1 MSGVAGADRVR
12 SRQDFDHFIQD
23 YKRLISLFP
32 GFVSMTPSGSY
43 NSNPDKQDFGDID
56 LIVHISSNLSK
67 ADVKKQ
73 LQAFFM
79 KEPETKIVPFSSEK
93 HAGKRTYNAGELVS
107 VRYHDDALGYSA
119 QIDNIIALDHNEA
132 GFKQQ
137 FLDWPAEKQGLI
149 LGLVKV
155 ATIETDPSKI
165 FRSLGIQVNTN
176 IEANQE
182 YEFNLSSVRIE
193 LRLSTYDPELLKQGT
208 YKTIKSEVVWQSQ
221 NFDDL
226 KKILWQYDLDDDF
239 AGLVAQAKQTVKNP
253 RSPQRIKGVFAS
265 MITVKSGEVGTAKGA
280 GKEAALAKINQ
291 TFSETRS
298 LFRALVEADDQ
309 RRVVFA
315 FVRFQPPTIGH
326 DLLITTV
333 KQTAEEN
340 DCPYAIYVSKTQDH
354 KKNPLSI
361 EQKMQY
367 LNKLFPGTNFVA
379 AGATTRTPIEA
390 AKALNGK
397 FNDLILVAGSDRANL
412 RDTLEAYN
420 HKEYDYNSIDF
431 VSAGERDPDA
441 DDITGVSGTNI
452 RQMALDGDYESFKSN
467 LPGSADDATAEQLMR
482 DIQAGMTKPARAK
495 KTGENRDLQGT
506 DVTWKRGMSGS
517 AYPQTYH
524 NTGHT
529 GGVAEGSEQS
539 LLSMVNQDQS
549 ERNEYK
555 NFVKSQ
561 AGGDWSK
568 GAKMYA
574 QIKKRP
580 SNDIFGDASRLNQ
593 FMKMKFD
600 FDKFTD
606 EDWDNYWL
614 LAQHCDDNRNFQKNA
629 LSIIKKYQG
638 TDHSHYKY
646 LYDRISMGLT
656 GKQKYGTQNTIKQGV
671 AEGVE
676 QKYLWHGSTQEIPV
690 LTPRQA
696 TDTGGAK
703 GSNQNAI
710 YATDNPDV
718 AIAMGMTER
727 GSDTAMFPNDP
738 QMVLFKGRIRN
749 GQNVYLHKLPKY
761 DADGKPLFIQH
772 GGEWYSR
779 PNVKELKPIE
789 IIPEPVDQHLNLI
802 RQATTQDLELQKKY
816 MKKQGVAEG
825 LEQINEYR
833 DRLLQYVKSLLP
845 TWPEY
850 VLKDWLVPNKG
861 DFSNLPDDALKKG
874 IMEKVQGAGL
884 TTNTKWQLIPNM
896 KFTMDMFNPKTKQ
909 LLIGRAG
916 GSSDLGMGI
925 PKDKERHTTQAALA
939 QQQGGIRKE
948 PVILI
953 KSTDGYELLEGWH
966 RTIQHFVK
974 YPDGYTGPAYVAVAQ
989 GQQGVA
995 EGKLNEL
1002 FNPNS
1007 SYPIE
1012 TKKIDFRDTEVS
1024 ATTQDGR
1031 KITCLM
1037 RYDPRLQIKIMSI
1050 DFNVNGQVQLTGQG
1064 DATKILTT
1072 VVEAVKKQ
1080 VAQID
1085 PEYLIFLADSQHQ
1098 GIYSAMA
1105 RRLGGDYQRMKYRD
1119 APAIFKYY
1127 TQGIDPNAVFILHN
1141 TTIEEQGVAEG
1152 KMNQLSRDM
1161 VDLSGPEFSQE
1172 YGNPKSSFQ
1181 APTAGPKIS
1190 PQFDLSRVPPGFPQP
1205 PWDLNTVK
1213 AYWRLKNIPGNP
1225 AAAWQRGYR
1234 GPIKKQVPIG
1244 EELESIMAGLI
1255 SIIESKHGR
1264 T

>member
-193 LRLSTYDPELLKQGT
+193 LRLSTYDPELLKQKT

-239 AGLVAQAKQTVKNP
+239 AGLVAQTKKIIKND

-315 FVRFQPPTIGH
+315 FVRFQPPTVGH
-326 DLLITTV
+326 ELLITTV
-333 KQTAEEN
+333 KETAEEN
-340 DCPYAIYVSKTQDH
+340 HCPYAIYVSRTQDH

-420 HKEYDYNSIDF
+420 HKEYEYNSINF

-441 DDITGVSGTNI
+441 DDVTGVSGTNV

-506 DVTWKRGMSGS
+506 DVTWKRGMSGT

-539 LLSMVNQDQS
+539 LSSMVNQDQS

-671 AEGVE
+671 AEGFSNDMSTEDMIAYLRQHHDTNLHQDYLNHINTFSKFVLQNVPVNSIKTDLPKLDREKVE
-676 QKYLWHGSTQEIPV
+676 QYKQMDFSKAPPIV
-690 LTPRQA
+690 L
-696 TDTGGAK
+696 GGGYILDGYHRANVAK
-703 GSNQNAI
+703 ALG
-710 YATDNPDV
+710 
-718 AIAMGMTER
+718 
-727 GSDTAMFPNDP
+727 
-738 QMVLFKGRIRN
+738 
-749 GQNVYLHKLPKY
+749 
-761 DADGKPLFIQH
+761 
-772 GGEWYSR
+772 
-779 PNVKELKPIE
+779 
-789 IIPEPVDQHLNLI
+789 
-802 RQATTQDLELQKKY
+802 
-816 MKKQGVAEG
+816 
-825 LEQINEYR
+825 
-833 DRLLQYVKSLLP
+833 LP
-845 TWPEY
+845 T
-850 VLKDWLVPNKG
+850 
-861 DFSNLPDDALKKG
+861 
-874 IMEKVQGAGL
+874 
-884 TTNTKWQLIPNM
+884 
-896 KFTMDMFNPKTKQ
+896 
-909 LLIGRAG
+909 
-916 GSSDLGMGI
+916 
-925 PKDKERHTTQAALA
+925 
-939 QQQGGIRKE
+939 
-948 PVILI
+948 I
-953 KSTDGYELLEGWH
+953 K
-966 RTIQHFVK
+966 
-974 YPDGYTGPAYVAVAQ
+974 AYV

-995 EGKLNEL
+995 EGSENNNTTAQKIFFARSNKAPKEW
-1002 FNPNS
+1002 
-1007 SYPIE
+1007 SYDHVGFI
-1012 TKKIDFRDTEVS
+1012 
-1024 ATTQDGR
+1024 TQDG
-1031 KITCLM
+1031 KQIQMSGHKGNDVYVTNDVTD
-1037 RYDPRLQIKIMSI
+1037 DPEFPKQNIKIVSLSKPVSVPTTNSVGAENCGTFVANVLQANGIKGI
-1050 DFNVNGQVQLTGQG
+1050 DTE
-1064 DATKILTT
+1064 K
-1072 VVEAVKKQ
+1072 
-1080 VAQID
+1080 
-1085 PEYLIFLADSQHQ
+1085 
-1098 GIYSAMA
+1098 IYSV
-1105 RRLGGDYQRMKYRD
+1105 
-1119 APAIFKYY
+1119 FK
-1127 TQGIDPNAVFILHN
+1127 QPQN
-1141 TTIEEQGVAEG
+1141 QGVAEG

-1172 YGNPKSSFQ
+1172 YGTPKSSFQ
-1181 APTAGPKIS
+1181 APIAVPKIS

-1234 GPIKKQVPIG
+1234 GPIKKQIPIG

-1264 T
+1264 A

>member
-226 KKILWQYDLDDDF
+226 KKILWQYDLDQPFD
-239 AGLVAQAKQTVKNP
+239 GLLAQVKQTIKNP
-253 RSPQRIKGVFAS
+253 RSGQRIKGVFAS

-291 TFSETRS
+291 TLGETRS

-326 DLLITTV
+326 ELLITTV
-333 KQTAEEN
+333 KETAEAN
-340 DCPYAIYVSKTQDH
+340 HCPYVIYVSKTQDH

-367 LNKLFPGTNFVA
+367 LNRFFPGTNFVA
-379 AGATTRTPIEA
+379 AGPTTRTPIEA
-390 AKALNGK
+390 AKALNDK

-420 HKEYDYNSIDF
+420 HKEYDYNTIDF
-431 VSAGERDPDA
+431 VSAGDRDPDA
-441 DDITGVSGTNI
+441 DDVTGVSGTNL

-467 LPGSADDATAEQLMR
+467 LPDSADDATAEQLMR

-506 DVTWKRGMSGS
+506 DVAWKRGMSGT

-524 NTGHT
+524 NTGQT
-529 GGVAEGSEQS
+529 GGVAEGFLNEANSLKGTIDSIVVHGESIAQIYEQMKS
-539 LLSMVNQDQS
+539 AAKKYVDNHGELKGFSMVAAGIGSRWFQSFYFNKLQNELYALVKQAPKYSPLLLDFLKSEDSKSFGRVAKGLPGILEQIGSELGSQELMRFGKHWAQRRSDYQAYLSGLEDDDDYDDGPEEKKPKDTTQGRQNAQAAVLINQ
-549 ERNEYK
+549 
-555 NFVKSQ
+555 
-561 AGGDWSK
+561 G
-568 GAKMYA
+568 
-574 QIKKRP
+574 IKDHIP
-580 SNDIFGDASRLNQ
+580 A
-593 FMKMKFD
+593 
-600 FDKFTD
+600 
-606 EDWDNYWL
+606 
-614 LAQHCDDNRNFQKNA
+614 
-629 LSIIKKYQG
+629 KYQG
-638 TDHSHYKY
+638 KVRNMINR
-646 LYDRISMGLT
+646 LPMEKRIIAL
-656 GKQKYGTQNTIKQGV
+656 Q
-671 AEGVE
+671 
-676 QKYLWHGSTQEIPV
+676 
-690 LTPRQA
+690 QA
-696 TDTGGAK
+696 IEK
-703 GSNQNAI
+703 
-710 YATDNPDV
+710 
-718 AIAMGMTER
+718 
-727 GSDTAMFPNDP
+727 
-738 QMVLFKGRIRN
+738 FKG
-749 GQNVYLHKLPKY
+749 
-761 DADGKPLFIQH
+761 
-772 GGEWYSR
+772 
-779 PNVKELKPIE
+779 
-789 IIPEPVDQHLNLI
+789 
-802 RQATTQDLELQKKY
+802 
-816 MKKQGVAEG
+816 M
-825 LEQINEYR
+825 NES
-833 DRLLQYVKSLLP
+833 K
-845 TWPEY
+845 
-850 VLKDWLVPNKG
+850 
-861 DFSNLPDDALKKG
+861 
-874 IMEKVQGAGL
+874 
-884 TTNTKWQLIPNM
+884 
-896 KFTMDMFNPKTKQ
+896 
-909 LLIGRAG
+909 
-916 GSSDLGMGI
+916 
-925 PKDKERHTTQAALA
+925 
-939 QQQGGIRKE
+939 
-948 PVILI
+948 
-953 KSTDGYELLEGWH
+953 
-966 RTIQHFVK
+966 
-974 YPDGYTGPAYVAVAQ
+974 
-989 GQQGVA
+989 
-995 EGKLNEL
+995 
-1002 FNPNS
+1002 
-1007 SYPIE
+1007 
-1012 TKKIDFRDTEVS
+1012 
-1024 ATTQDGR
+1024 
-1031 KITCLM
+1031 
-1037 RYDPRLQIKIMSI
+1037 
-1050 DFNVNGQVQLTGQG
+1050 
-1064 DATKILTT
+1064 
-1072 VVEAVKKQ
+1072 
-1080 VAQID
+1080 
-1085 PEYLIFLADSQHQ
+1085 
-1098 GIYSAMA
+1098 
-1105 RRLGGDYQRMKYRD
+1105 
-1119 APAIFKYY
+1119 
-1127 TQGIDPNAVFILHN
+1127 
-1141 TTIEEQGVAEG
+1141 QGVAEG

-1161 VDLSGPEFSQE
+1161 VNLSDPEFSQE

-1181 APTAGPKIS
+1181 APTAVPKIS

-1213 AYWRLKNIPGNP
+1213 AYWQLKNIPGNP

-1244 EELESIMAGLI
+1244 EELENIMAGLI

-1264 T
+1264 A